1 MEKKSRRSA
10 LVREGV
16 KEKMMHRR
24 QWALSAAAIA
34 GLSLLGCDSQSSL
47 PVEGMDLTG
56 AEHGKDFA
64 LFDAQGQQR
73 SVKDFAGS
81 VVVVFFGYTQCP
93 DVCPTTLQ
101 ELVEAKALLGPLGE
115 RLKGVFITVDPERDT
130 PQVLKAYLA
139 NFDESFV
146 GLHGTPDEIAA
157 VAKDFKIFFK
167 KVPGKTE
174 GTYTLDHSAGTYLYD
189 PQGHLRVYERYGVGS
204 QVLAQDVKAL
214 LG

>member
-1 MEKKSRRSA
+1 
-10 LVREGV
+10 
-16 KEKMMHRR
+16 MMHRR

-93 DVCPTTLQ
+93 DVCPTSMQ
-101 ELVEAKALLGPLGE
+101 ELAEVKQMLGKDAG
-115 RLKGVFITVDPERDT
+115 RLQGIFVTVDPERDT
-130 PQVLKAYLA
+130 PEVLKAYTA
-139 NFDESFV
+139 AFDPSFI
-146 GLHGTPDEIAA
+146 GLYGDLERTAQI
-157 VAKDFKIFFK
+157 AKDFKVYYK
-167 KVPGKTE
+167 KMPTGSS
-174 GTYTLDHSAGTYLYD
+174 YTMDHTSLSYVYD
-189 PQGHLRVYERYGVGS
+189 PLGKLRLALRHE
-204 QVLAQDVKAL
+204 QPAQDYADDIRKL
-214 LG
+214 LNPA